1 MISLS
6 MLNNNNNRQQITQQ
20 CKRRNRY
27 IKQRFNDMLSDLVWI
42 NNLFKKKEK
51 RDEHINSFC
60 REMHIQ

>member
-6 MLNNNNNRQQITQQ
+6 MLNNNNNRQQTTQK

-42 NNLFKKKEK
+42 NNLFKKKKKK
-51 RDEHINSFC
+51 R
-60 REMHIQ
+60 